1 MNSLHQ
7 LYILAVLQCRLVSAE
22 TDSVELGTYMCV
34 CVCIGSDDIM
44 VGVGSLLILPLA

>member
-22 TDSVELGTYMCV
+22 TDSVELG
-34 CVCIGSDDIM
+34 SDDIM